1 MEQEQIFID
10 NEKKANKFVSI
21 ATIIVYGILVVF
33 SLYTLYDSNKTE
45 YKMTCA
51 IVFGIV
57 GVLVATAIILA
68 FKLPDKYFERKKYII
83 AIAFIL
89 VLSSYSVV
97 FIEAVLIVPA
107 FALGVFNRY
116 YNNKFM
122 HNIMIVTGVCLLVS
136 TIICMSLGFIVDM
149 NAIAFKPGTTITI
162 TDYSKW
168 VFDYVK
174 SVGITNGD
182 IIAQWSIYILPMV
195 VVTYIAECIVFKR
208 INKSSNELFDK
219 RIEIANEMY
228 AIESDLAIATN
239 IQTSMLATDFESFE
253 EESNLEIYASMK
265 AAKQVGGDF
274 YDFFTLGDDR
284 ACIVMG
290 DVSGKGVPAALFMVR
305 SLACI
310 KNLAI
315 KGLDPAEIMTQANMI
330 LNGNNSENFYVTL
343 WIGLYNI
350 KTGDL
355 QYANG
360 GHLHPFISRAGGDFE
375 ELPCKKSFVVGMLPE
390 IKYVVENTRLASGD
404 RLFTYT
410 DGVTDCSSIKKEFYG
425 EERLHS
431 ILNSNKTNNC
441 KDTLEAISA
450 ELEEF
455 KGMAEQFDDI
465 TMMMVRCK

>member
-10 NEKKANKFVSI
+10 NEKRANKFVSI
-21 ATIIVYGILVVF
+21 ATIIVYCILVVF
-33 SLYTLYDSNKTE
+33 SIYTLYGSNKTE

-51 IVFGIV
+51 IVFGVV
-57 GVLVATAIILA
+57 GVIVAVAIVLA
-68 FKLPDKYFERKKYII
+68 FKLPDKYFQNKKYII
-83 AIAFIL
+83 AAAFII

-107 FALGVFNRY
+107 FALGVFYRY
-116 YNNKFM
+116 YNNRFM
-122 HNIMIVTGVCLLVS
+122 HNMMIVTGICLILS
-136 TIICMSLGFIVDM
+136 TIVCMSLGFIVDM
-149 NAIAFKPGTTITI
+149 NAIAFKAGTTITI

-174 SVGITNGD
+174 TVGITNGD
-182 IIAQWSIYILPMV
+182 IIAQWSVYILPMV

-208 INKSSNELFDK
+208 INKSSNELLDK

-239 IQTSMLATDFESFE
+239 IQTSMLATDFEGFE
-253 EESNLEIYASMK
+253 DESNLEIYASMK

-274 YDFFTLGDDR
+274 YDFFILGENT

-305 SLACI
+305 ALACI
-310 KNLAI
+310 KNLAL
-315 KGLDPAEIMTQANMI
+315 KGLGPAEIMTQANMI
-330 LNGNNSENFYVTL
+330 LNNNNSEHFYVTL
-343 WIGLYNI
+343 WIGFYNTI
-350 KTGDL
+350 TGDL

-360 GHLHPFISRAGGDFE
+360 GHLHPFISRAGEDFE

-390 IKYVVENTRLASGD
+390 IRYVEENIRLDSGD

-410 DGVTDCSSIKKEFYG
+410 DGVTDCANLKKEFYG
-425 EERLHS
+425 EERLHA
-431 ILNSNKTNNC
+431 ILNSNKTSAC
-441 KDTLEAISA
+441 KNTIEAISA
-450 ELEEF
+450 ELETF
-455 KGMAEQFDDI
+455 KGKADQFDDI